1 MGSEGSSEYAA
12 ELKDLFARN
21 LRRARTAL
29 GLSQRGLSRMVGVPQ
44 HAISGVESGTK
55 NPTIST
61 MARLA
66 EGVSAEVPV
75 LLSKREGTE

>member
-1 MGSEGSSEYAA
+1 MASEGAGDYAA
-12 ELKDLFARN
+12 ELKGLFARN

-29 GLSQRGLSRMVGVPQ
+29 GLSQRGLARAVGVPQ
-44 HAISGVESGTK
+44 HAISRLEAGSN

-66 EGVSAEVPV
+66 EGVSAEVPA
-75 LLSKREGTE
+75 LLSKREAE